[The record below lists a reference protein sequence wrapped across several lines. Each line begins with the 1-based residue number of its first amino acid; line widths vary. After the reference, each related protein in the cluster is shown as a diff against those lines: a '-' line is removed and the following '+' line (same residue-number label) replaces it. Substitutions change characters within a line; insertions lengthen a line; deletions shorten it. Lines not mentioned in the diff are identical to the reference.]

1 MAWTEE
7 SRSHVCDTNKNTRKG
22 RKKELKG
29 LFITFEGV
37 DGCGKST
44 QMRFLSEYLTEK
56 GIAPVLTREPGGCNI
71 AEKIRD
77 LVLDI
82 GNKEMRD
89 RAEALLYAAARA
101 QHVGE
106 VIDPAVDGGKV
117 VLCDRFIDSS
127 LAYQGVGRGLGIGQV
142 MEINRFA
149 MGDRMPDQTFFLDF
163 PPHLAFER
171 MSKKRVH
178 DRLETQE
185 EEFYILLYNGFVQLS
200 ELYPERI
207 IRIDASGDKFETQEI
222 VREKMNEILTERG
235 FFI

>member
-1 MAWTEE
+1 M
-7 SRSHVCDTNKNTRKG
+7 
-22 RKKELKG
+22 KG

-44 QMRFLSEYLTEK
+44 QMRFLSEYLQQQ
-56 GIAPVLTREPGGCNI
+56 GISPVLTREPGGCNI

-82 GNKEMRD
+82 ENKEMSD
-89 RAEALLYAAARA
+89 RTEALLYAAARA
-101 QHVGE
+101 QHVKQ
-106 VIDPAVDGGKV
+106 VIEPAVDAGKI

-127 LAYQGVGRGLGIGQV
+127 LAYQGVGRGLGVESV
-142 MEINRFA
+142 MDINCFA
-149 MGDRMPDQTFFLDF
+149 MGNRMPDKTFFLDF

-185 EEFYILLYNGFVQLS
+185 EEFYILLYNGFVKLS
-200 ELYPERI
+200 EMYPERI
-207 IRIDASGDKFETQEI
+207 IRIDASGDKFATQEI
-222 VREKMNEILTERG
+222 VRAKMDGILKENG
-235 FFI
+235 FRV